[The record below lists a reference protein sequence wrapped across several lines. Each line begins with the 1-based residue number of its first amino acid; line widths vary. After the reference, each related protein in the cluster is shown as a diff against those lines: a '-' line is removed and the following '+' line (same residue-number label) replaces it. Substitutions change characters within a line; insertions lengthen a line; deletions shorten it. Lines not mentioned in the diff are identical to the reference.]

1 MAHPQK
7 LRVTKKQA
15 IINEIKRSNPELSE
29 TYLKREFYKV
39 TNKNY
44 SDNKT
49 NTSAWLKERGIAQC
63 CQCRAWDNVKNKWR
77 ICPVCLESQNE
88 RAKMRYLQ
96 LKDLVNK
103 GEITNVNPIF
113 QKHLDDPKTKRARK
127 E

>member
-1 MAHPQK
+1 MAFPQK

-29 TYLKREFYKV
+29 IYLKREFYKV

-44 SDNKT
+44 SDNKI

-77 ICPVCLESQNE
+77 ICPVCLESQKE
-88 RAKMRYLQ
+88 LSIKRYLQ
-96 LKDLVNK
+96 LKGLIDK
-103 GEITNVNPIF
+103 GEITKVNPRFDMENMRIREV
-113 QKHLDDPKTKRARK
+113 K
-127 E
+127 